1 MFLLPLLSLVAL
13 VAAEPYNTFDGPGFP
28 ACNDVLKVYRPSTV
42 DEIVTMVKAASSSGV
57 NVRASGASLFSYP
70 YHDTMCSDDPNTIII
85 KTDAVNAISDLQ
97 LGSDGTGSVL
107 VEAGVT
113 FPQLAEWLHDRGA
126 AIGYTLVNW
135 NITIAGAVAMGAHR
149 SSLREDSQVSIIH
162 HNHYLHVPPGDLIH
176 LDRDQSNTTWL
187 AATTSLGLLGVIA
200 RVKMAILADYKV
212 YANQTTLDEDDVLNG
227 DIYGMISP
235 YVTANFWK
243 FHLRTYGVVDIDH
256 SGDAFQSTF
265 SVTPFEGTTALNLLN
280 AGQNVSFPNF
290 ISEGVFY
297 VLWAAPNF
305 HTKSSDLPLLSWPVY
320 GTAYDVLIGGLYPN
334 QLPEWDYDL
343 HGKTLELA
351 VPVTQGAALL
361 RRVRELFDQAAADG
375 KAVTSTYRSG
385 INIKFGKAFDSL
397 LGQTTE
403 RTKAGDTADWS
414 KGALMFDFP
423 SFRPTLGDHHRYNE
437 PWYDITVLQ
446 FPVRPHWTKN
456 TRSVFEQSVKN
467 LDPDSLAS
475 FAQVRKQ
482 FDPDGTFKSVVGE
495 ILGVMD

>member
-1 MFLLPLLSLVAL
+1 MFLLPLLSFVAL
-13 VAAEPYNTFDGPGFP
+13 AVAEPYNTFDGPGFP

-42 DEIVTMVKAASSSGV
+42 DEIVTIVK
-57 NVRASGASLFSYP
+57 NASLMESTFAPAGFNGHMWY
-70 YHDTMCSDDPNTIII
+70 DTMCSDDPNTVII

-149 SSLREDSQVSIIH
+149 SSLREDSQVSS
-162 HNHYLHVPPGDLIH
+162 DSIH
-176 LDRDQSNTTWL
+176 LDRDQSNMTWL

-227 DIYGMISP
+227 DIYDMISP
-235 YVTANFWK
+235 YVTANFWWWPGVKK
-243 FHLRTYGVVDIDH
+243 FHLRTYGVVDINH

-290 ISEGVFY
+290 ISEGIFY
-297 VLWAAPNF
+297 ALWAAPNF

-423 SFRPTLGDHHRYNE
+423 SFRPTLGDHH
-437 PWYDITVLQ
+437 PVLQ

-467 LDPDSLAS
+467 LDPDSLTS
-475 FAQVRKQ
+475 FAQVRRQ
-482 FDPDGTFKSVVGE
+482 FDPDGTFKSVVGD